1 MATHAKRLVVSTLTA
16 GTRCFSTATATVVN
30 KGKEESLLRNISA
43 LATTDGSG
51 NVADTLY
58 KWVKQGSNNV
68 KTFDI
73 IRCVNDLRE
82 TKKYQR
88 ALQLCELMEKVKNQM
103 NNADQAVRIDLLGK
117 IEGLASAE
125 EYFNNLE
132 ESSKNLKTYGAL
144 LGWYCGEKMVDEATD
159 LFERMKGLSFTS
171 ACNYNMMMSLYLSI
185 GEPEKVSLLAK
196 EMEEAKIA
204 ADTCTYNK
212 LLRGFASLKDCDAAD
227 GVLERMGKD
236 KVLPDWLTYAI
247 LASIYV
253 EAGLI
258 DKANAALQKLEDME
272 NVRDCKAFDSLIEL
286 YSRMSDLSGVNPL
299 LKLDDADSL
308 DKCFSEWESG
318 CPTYDVRICNVIL
331 ESYLKRNMIKRGVA
345 FYGNLEWSGA
355 APNLKTRVLVANYF
369 TSRGKRHPS
378 RPCPACQF
386 FNEAGEGGGEVLRL
400 IDKEKDDEEETAE
413 EFRERDRR
421 SVSNV

>member
-16 GTRCFSTATATVVN
+16 GTRCFSTATAAVVN

-103 NNADQAVRIDLLGK
+103 NNADQAVRIDLLAK

-132 ESSKNLKTYGAL
+132 ESSKNPKTYGAL
-144 LGWYCGEKMVDEATD
+144 LGWYCREKMIDEATD
-159 LFERMKGLSFTS
+159 LFEIMKGLSFTS
-171 ACNYNMMMSLYLSI
+171 ACNYNNMI
-185 GEPEKVSLLAK
+185 
-196 EMEEAKIA
+196 
-204 ADTCTYNK
+204 YNK

-286 YSRMSDLSGVNPL
+286 YARMSDLSGVNRAWESLKKSASPEKPGTDSYLVMLSAL

-331 ESYLKRNMIKRGVA
+331 ESYLKRNMIKRAVA

-413 EFRERDRR
+413 EFREREKCIE
-421 SVSNV
+421 V

>member
-1 MATHAKRLVVSTLTA
+1 
-16 GTRCFSTATATVVN
+16 
-30 KGKEESLLRNISA
+30 
-43 LATTDGSG
+43 
-51 NVADTLY
+51 
-58 KWVKQGSNNV
+58 
-68 KTFDI
+68 
-73 IRCVNDLRE
+73 
-82 TKKYQR
+82 
-88 ALQLCELMEKVKNQM
+88 M
-103 NNADQAVRIDLLGK
+103 NNADQAVRIDLLAK

-132 ESSKNLKTYGAL
+132 ESSKNPKTYGAL
-144 LGWYCGEKMVDEATD
+144 LGWYCREKMIDEATD

-171 ACNYNMMMSLYLSI
+171 ACNYNNTMSLYLSI

-204 ADTCTYNK
+204 ADTCTYNQ

-236 KVLPDWLTYAI
+236 KVMPDWHTYAI

-253 EAGLI
+253 DAGLI

-286 YSRMSDLSGVNPL
+286 YSRMSDLSGVNRAWESLKKSASPEKPGTDSYLVMLSAL
-299 LKLDDADSL
+299 LKLGDADSL

-318 CPTYDVRICNVIL
+318 CPAYDVRICNVIL
-331 ESYLKRNMIKRGVA
+331 ESYLKRNMIKRAVA
-345 FYGNLEWSGA
+345 FYANLEWSGA
-355 APNLKTRVLVANYF
+355 AANLKTRVLVANYF

-386 FNEAGEGGGEVLRL
+386 FNEAGEGGDEVLRLRL

-413 EFRERDRR
+413 EFREREKCIERLR
-421 SVSNV
+421 AGCPGLYEPYPQVILPRCMFN